1 MTGVSD
7 HPIAGIFP
15 LMGAND
21 LAALAADISENGLRE
36 KIVLHSDGRIID
48 GRNRHRACIAAGVT
62 PRFQTHRGADETLAA
77 YVISL
82 NLHRR
87 HLNESQ
93 RAMVAASLANLED
106 GQRADQVGAS
116 IDAPAVSQAE
126 AASNFGVGRA
136 SVQRAKKVRIK
147 GVPELVEAVEVGGL
161 AVSVAAKI
169 ADQDADAQRFIL
181 ESGNPHVALKKQE
194 RSDQVTAI
202 AARAK
207 NTGPLVSGEIYNV
220 LYVDPPW
227 QNVVWSEET
236 GHGKSPEKHYD
247 TMTLDDIKAVPVAE
261 LAEKDAVLFL
271 WTTANRVHWAIDVLS
286 AWGFD
291 YRSQFIWDKVDI
303 GMGRW
308 VRDQHEVLLI
318 AARGKGLPAPAPGTQ
333 SSSVVSIKKGRHS
346 EKPKEFRQ
354 LIDTYYPGIP
364 KIELFAR
371 GAVPEGW
378 RSWGNEA
385 EANDKVLTSPP
396 TAADREQVD
405 AVSAESKGYPP
416 MPASLDRNAK
426 AEAAQS

>member
-1 MTGVSD
+1 MEF
-7 HPIAGIFP
+7 HKYANLFP
-15 LMGAND
+15 LMSD
-21 LAALAADISENGLRE
+21 EEHQALVTSILENGLE
-36 KIVLHSDGRIID
+36 DPIVTLEGRILD
-48 GRNRHRACIAAGVT
+48 GRNRYTACVKAGVEPCFT
-62 PRFQTHRGADETLAA
+62 EYQRDNPLGF
-77 YVISL
+77 VIRK
-82 NLHRR
+82 NMHRR
-87 HLNESQ
+87 HLDESQ

-106 GQRADQVGAS
+106 GQRADQAAAS
-116 IDAPAVSQAE
+116 IDAPAVSQTE
-126 AASNFGVGRA
+126 AACNFGVGRA
-136 SVQRAKKVRIK
+136 SVQRAKKVRDR
-147 GVPELVEAVEVGGL
+147 GVPGLVKAVEAGDL
-161 AVSVAAKI
+161 TVSVAAKI
-169 ADQDADAQRFIL
+169 AEQGADAQRDIL
-181 ESGNPHVALKKQE
+181 ESDNPRAALKKQE
-194 RSDQVTAI
+194 WSDKVADI
-202 AARAK
+202 AKKSKSA
-207 NTGPLVSGEIYNV
+207 GPLVSGETYSV
-220 LYVDPPW
+220 LYADPPW
-227 QNVVWSEET
+227 KNVVWSNET
-236 GHGKSPEKHYD
+236 GHGKSPENHYE
-247 TMTLDDIKAVPVAE
+247 TMTLDEIKAMPVSD